1 MSEEQTHV
9 PAWKRFGLKVKET
22 LQEDP
27 LALEVANLDSS
38 KLSQKK
44 IKQNKKR
51 QFKEVEEKNNDSSKS
66 DKDKIKK
73 PPKRVKL
80 PKNERPPPPEKDQLL
95 YLKSFHTDREN
106 WKFSKQKQNWIFKNI
121 KTIPEDYS
129 EALVDYIS
137 GVQGGSKDRLVE
149 EMKAIVALWNKAAAD
164 AQRQLEETS
173 NPKSE
178 DQQSENNEKENKKTK
193 ETSSLKAGNPKQNND
208 KEQQEEETPDYD
220 YAVRAKSLYEA
231 LTGEPIELDGLS
243 ETSKG
248 TEGTEKEQNI
258 NPQEHNTD
266 KKSQVTPENDI
277 KESSSQTA
285 KSEVIMED
293 VEVSEYIEDAD
304 FENDKENEEEQEQE
318 KEKEEESVEDKKAK
332 KEKKDK
338 KEKKKDKKEK
348 KKDKKESKKDKKEK
362 KQKKQND

>member
-9 PAWKRFGLKVKET
+9 PAWKRFGLKVKQT

-51 QFKEVEEKNNDSSKS
+51 QLKEIEESSNDSSKS

-149 EMKAIVALWNKAAAD
+149 EMKATVELWNKAAAD
-164 AQRQLEETS
+164 AQRQLEEIS
-173 NPKSE
+173 NVKPE
-178 DQQSENNEKENKKTK
+178 DKEAEKKEQETEKTK
-193 ETSSLKAGNPKQNND
+193 KKSSSKAEDSKNNKD
-208 KEQQEEETPDYD
+208 KEQPEEETPDYN

-231 LTGEPIELDGLS
+231 LTGENIELDGLS
-243 ETSKG
+243 EPSN
-248 TEGTEKEQNI
+248 EAEEEVN
-258 NPQEHNTD
+258 ENTD
-266 KKSQVTPENDI
+266 KDVEVTVEKDDG
-277 KESSSQTA
+277 KGSSETG
-285 KSEVIMED
+285 KSEIIMED

-304 FENDKENEEEQEQE
+304 FENDKEAEDEDEAEQEEEKKIKDK
-318 KEKEEESVEDKKAK
+318 KEKKDKKNK
-332 KEKKDK
+332 KEKKHKKDK
-338 KEKKKDKKEK
+338 KEKKKDKKQ
-348 KKDKKESKKDKKEK
+348 K